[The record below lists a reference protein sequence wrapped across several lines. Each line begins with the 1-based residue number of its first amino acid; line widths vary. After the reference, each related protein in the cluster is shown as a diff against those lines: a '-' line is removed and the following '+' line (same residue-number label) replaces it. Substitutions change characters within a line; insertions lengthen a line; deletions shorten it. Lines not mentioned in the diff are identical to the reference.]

1 MNRDQEKAMFA
12 NRNVRKLP
20 IYIARGF
27 GNSKD
32 WSMLVRGSGAKNS
45 RYGEQ
50 PLIGI
55 KRDEALK
62 LKKNFNFKSVPHGY
76 EGEIPEDI
84 FHLSGEGKAFVRP
97 PNLNDN
103 QRSILKDWVSKNK
116 DWTTIDDLP
125 NDVFMPLVKDA
136 GGDIDKRVKILTD
149 AERYMRQQTQMHR
162 VNKAGESVDNEPKK
176 DYSYVQTLHKQLNQT
191 KINGFPFFAYT
202 GIKPT
207 IISETDLNLKPPTNP
222 NKVSS
227 INVHYNH
234 GTDEY
239 DVRFQSGKK
248 IEQVNGL
255 QWDNLGSVIVERMGV
270 G

>member
-1 MNRDQEKAMFA
+1 MNRENEKAMFA

-20 IYIARGF
+20 IYMARGF
-27 GNSKD
+27 GNSND
-32 WSMLVRGSGAKNS
+32 WTMLVRGAGAKNS
-45 RYGEQ
+45 RFGEQ
-50 PLIGI
+50 PMIGI

-62 LKKNFNFKSVPHGY
+62 LKNNFKFKSVPHGY

-84 FHLSGEGKAFVRP
+84 YHLAGEGKAFVRP
-97 PNLNDN
+97 SLSVNQKSNLKN
-103 QRSILKDWVSKNK
+103 WVSKNP

-125 NDVFMPLVKDA
+125 RDLFYSLVKDA
-136 GGDIDKRVKILTD
+136 GGDIDKRVKIQVSAINYMKSLKQKPVQV
-149 AERYMRQQTQMHR
+149 APEPER
-162 VNKAGESVDNEPKK
+162 KK
-176 DYSYVQTLHKQLNQT
+176 DYFYVQELHKQLHHT

-207 IISETDLNLKPPTNP
+207 IISETDLHLKPPPNP
-222 NKVSS
+222 NRITA

-234 GTDEY
+234 GSDEY

-248 IEQVNGL
+248 IEEVEGL
-255 QWDNLGSVIVERMGV
+255 QWDNLGSEIVRRMGV